1 MVLCRDR
8 LYVYGGMSGAGLTTE
23 MWWFDL
29 SISSS
34 KIIIRKIGMEFLSS
48 R

>member
-1 MVLCRDR
+1 MVVCRDR
-8 LYVYGGMSGAGLTTE
+8 LYIYGGMSGAGLTTE

-29 SISSS
+29 SILLS
-34 KIIIRKIGMEFLSS
+34 KIIIRKIGMVFLSG